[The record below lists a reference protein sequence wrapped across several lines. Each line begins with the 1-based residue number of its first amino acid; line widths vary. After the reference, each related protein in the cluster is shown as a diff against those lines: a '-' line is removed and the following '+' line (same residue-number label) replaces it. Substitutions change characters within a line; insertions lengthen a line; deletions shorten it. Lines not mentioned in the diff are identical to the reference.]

1 MIKAIDIPDYIRN
14 ILLSSRVEG
23 NTLHI
28 DLQLERSTYVELNKI
43 LEALGGKWN
52 RKARGHVFDGDPRQK
67 ISEALQAGEVVDVK
81 KTFEFFE
88 TPQEVANR
96 MIDMVEIPSG
106 SRILEPSAGHG
117 AIADVARALC
127 PDCTIEVV
135 EILDENRNILKEKG
149 YKLVGKNFLK
159 LKKRKPYDFILMNP
173 PFSGQK
179 DIDHIRHAWK
189 FLKPGG
195 TLVSVM
201 APSVRFRSNKKTE
214 TFRQWASSQPGFF
227 IEDLPSG
234 SFTGSGTG
242 VGAVILHLEKPKP

>member
-23 NTLHI
+23 NTLFI
-28 DLQLERSTYVELNKI
+28 EQQLDRSTYVELNKV

-52 RKARGHVFDGDPRQK
+52 RKARGHVFDRDPREK

-81 KTFEFFE
+81 KTFEFFA

-96 MIDMVEIPSG
+96 MVDMVEIPSG

-135 EILDENRNILKEKG
+135 EILNENRDVLKEKG
-149 YKLVGKNFLK
+149 YKLVGKDFLK
-159 LKKRKPYDFILMNP
+159 LKKKKPYDIILMNP
-173 PFSGQK
+173 PFSAQK
-179 DIDHIRHAWK
+179 DIDHVRHAWK

-195 TLVSVM
+195 SLVSVM
-201 APSVRFRSNKKTE
+201 APSVKFRDNKKTKA
-214 TFRQWASSQPGFF
+214 FRDWAESQPNFF
-227 IEDLPSG
+227 IEDLPPGTFSE
-234 SFTGSGTG
+234 SGTE
-242 VGAVILHLEKPKP
+242 VGAVILHLKKPE